1 MADRYKWRTVEDE
14 DEDVGKGQVME
25 GLMGLDFTKIIMD
38 TIYQALSNSLA
49 H

>member
-1 MADRYKWRTVEDE
+1 MVEDE
-14 DEDVGKGQVME
+14 AEDVGKGQVVE
-25 GLMGLDFTKIIMD
+25 GLMGLDFMKIIKA

>member
-1 MADRYKWRTVEDE
+1 MVEGEAE
-14 DEDVGKGQVME
+14 DIGKGQVVE
-25 GLMGLDFTKIIMD
+25 GLMGLDVMKIIKA